1 MNSIYHTTNI
11 IPFLDL
17 IFGLILALGVFYLGK
32 ILVNNLR
39 LEPIFEKVSDLNY
52 QYTLIGSNFLII
64 ILLPI
69 IIFFKTYSLIILTT
83 ITYLVLIFGF
93 LQIYQFFKSKN
104 IVKIKR
110 ISSIEILILISIFSY
125 FLISASPVTNTTSL
139 IIIFISKKYFTA
151 NPNK

>member
-69 IIFFKTYSLIILTT
+69 IIFLKLI
-83 ITYLVLIFGF
+83 V
-93 LQIYQFFKSKN
+93 
-104 IVKIKR
+104 
-110 ISSIEILILISIFSY
+110 
-125 FLISASPVTNTTSL
+125 
-139 IIIFISKKYFTA
+139 
-151 NPNK
+151 